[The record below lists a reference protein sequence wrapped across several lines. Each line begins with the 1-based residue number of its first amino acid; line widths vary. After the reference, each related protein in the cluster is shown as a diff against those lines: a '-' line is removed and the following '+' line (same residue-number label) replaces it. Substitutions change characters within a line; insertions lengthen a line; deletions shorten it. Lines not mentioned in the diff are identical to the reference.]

1 MATSL
6 AWVPKLLQEA
16 AGVPDPETLQKQ
28 YQELPR
34 LTANGIIA
42 HGSGECDYAA
52 FKNCLERQKKRE
64 KKDAEAKKKKDAAS
78 TAHQQAVEK
87 AKKKLANNNNKESCL
102 TVPELKTLCKFYK
115 EKGDKRIPTKR
126 DDLLARFRQYMR
138 KNNSQAPNTAS
149 ASTHS
154 TSRARRAAKDQI
166 DSESDHKSES
176 SDKHSEFQYGQGR
189 SHHC

>member
-1 MATSL
+1 MLTTD
-6 AWVPKLLQEA
+6 PE
-16 AGVPDPETLQKQ
+16 PETLKKR

-42 HGSGECDYAA
+42 HGSGECDYAV

-78 TAHQQAVEK
+78 IAHQQAVEK
-87 AKKKLANNNNKESCL
+87 AKKKLVDNNNKESCL

-115 EKGDKRIPTKR
+115 EKGNKEIPTKR
-126 DDLLARFRQYMR
+126 DDLLARFRQYMH

-149 ASTHS
+149 ASTRI
-154 TSRARRAAKDQI
+154 SRARRAARIRQTVNQTTNLNQVTNIVSFNKGKV
-166 DSESDHKSES
+166 EA
-176 SDKHSEFQYGQGR
+176 R

>member
-16 AGVPDPETLQKQ
+16 AGVPDPETLQKR

-52 FKNCLERQKKRE
+52 FKNCSESRQKKRE

-78 TAHQQAVEK
+78 TAHQQAVKK
-87 AKKKLANNNNKESCL
+87 AKKKLVDNC
-102 TVPELKTLCKFYK
+102 
-115 EKGDKRIPTKR
+115 
-126 DDLLARFRQYMR
+126 
-138 KNNSQAPNTAS
+138 
-149 ASTHS
+149 
-154 TSRARRAAKDQI
+154 
-166 DSESDHKSES
+166 
-176 SDKHSEFQYGQGR
+176 
-189 SHHC
+189 